1 MKKKILRYAAS
12 LLVIGALAAVGVLV
26 MTRPPSFLRVREVVV
41 MTPLKHLTE
50 FDLIRLSEVK
60 KGDNI
65 VRLRLAK
72 VRENLLRYPW
82 IKEVRLSKRVPARLF
97 VWVEEQDPVALLELP
112 DATSA
117 STSDSSWYFVN
128 RRGEV
133 FKKVEKDDP
142 RDCPILTGLAP
153 EEIPS
158 RLPQMLSL
166 LKSVED
172 SEFVSSL
179 GVSEIHWGGREG
191 LSLFTKEPCIKL
203 QFGGLEGGEVWAE
216 RLKRVSEAWGMIRST
231 AKKPKAIDLSLER
244 RIVVKQEL

>member
-12 LLVIGALAAVGVLV
+12 LLVIGALVAVGVLV
-26 MTRPPSFLRVREVVV
+26 MIRPPSFLRVQEVVV

-50 FDLIRLSEVK
+50 FDLIRLSEVR

-97 VWVEEQDPVALLELP
+97 VWVEEQDPAALLELP
-112 DATSA
+112 DA
-117 STSDSSWYFVN
+117 TSDSSWYFVN

-142 RDCPILTGLAP
+142 RDFPILTGLVA
-153 EEIPS
+153 EEIRS

-166 LKSVED
+166 LQSVED

-179 GVSEIHWGGREG
+179 GVSEIHWSAREG
-191 LSLFTKEPCIKL
+191 LSLFTKEPCIQLKL
-203 QFGGLEGGEVWAE
+203 GGLDGKGSAEVWME
-216 RLKRVSEAWGMIRST
+216 RLRRFSESWGMIRST
-231 AKKPKAIDLSLER
+231 AKRPKVVDLSLER
-244 RIVVKQEL
+244 RIVVKQKF